1 MKTRNIEDGLALVAA
16 IVVLV
21 GVSFAGGSALAEE
34 HNNLTTTA
42 IAIHNAANGT
52 LDGAAKANEETAA
65 AAAASLAF
73 ENWIDLDIRL
83 DDRRSTLMARG
94 N

>member
-1 MKTRNIEDGLALVAA
+1 MKTRNIEGGLALIGA

-21 GVSFAGGSALAEE
+21 GVSFAGSSALAEE
-34 HNNLTTTA
+34 HSNLTTTA
-42 IAIHNAANGT
+42 IAIHNAANDT
-52 LDGAAKANEETAA
+52 LDGATIANEETAA

-73 ENWIDLDIRL
+73 ENWIELDIRL
-83 DDRRSTLMARG
+83 TDRTSTLMARG